1 MITLLSALIS
11 SLGRRLSFFAAL
23 LLAIFIALWVAF
35 RRGRH
40 AAEAEYVLRR
50 AEARIATLKSAAE
63 TRHDIEIADRTELDR
78 RADRWMRD

>member
-1 MITLLSALIS
+1 MITVLSVLIS
-11 SLGRRLSFFAAL
+11 SLGRRLSFLAAML
-23 LLAIFIALWVAF
+23 LVIFVALWVAF

-50 AEARIATLKSAAE
+50 AEARITTLKSAAE
-63 TRHDIEIADRTELDR
+63 TRHDIETADRAELDR